1 MLSLPFIASTP
12 QNIKRPKVIV
22 PFAPRTLDEA
32 RAGGEWA
39 ARARKAGAD
48 AMEWRVDALA
58 DSVDLLDADGS
69 AAQALEEAQ
78 LAIQD
83 QRELPVLITV
93 RTAAEGGQ
101 ADLDDAAYAKVVSGL
116 IRRTQLTPPLGTQ
129 PRIAVDVE
137 VDREPAAQL
146 CKQAG
151 ELGVP
156 VVASHHDFDRTPDT
170 RILLAKIRDILLMGA
185 DAAKIAV
192 MPKEPSDVSRLL
204 EACASAVEV
213 AEVPVIAISMGPLGR
228 STRVFGG
235 DFGSAATFATLGDE
249 PTAPGQIPVEKLRS
263 VWTELY

>member
-12 QNIKRPKVIV
+12 QNIKRPKIIV
-22 PFAPRTLDEA
+22 PFAPRTLEEA
-32 RAGGEWA
+32 RAVGEWA
-39 ARARKAGAD
+39 ARAREAGAD
-48 AMEWRVDALA
+48 ALEWRVDALA
-58 DSVDLLDADGS
+58 GSVDLLDAEG
-69 AAQALEEAQ
+69 QAPRVLEEAQ
-78 LAIQD
+78 TAIQEH
-83 QRELPVLITV
+83 RLLPVLITV

-101 ADLDDAAYAKVVSGL
+101 ADLDDAAYGKVVSGL
-116 IRRTQLTPPLGTQ
+116 ISRTQLTLPLGTQ

-146 CKQAG
+146 CRQAG

-170 RILLAKIRDILLMGA
+170 RVLLAKIRDMLLLGA
-185 DAAKIAV
+185 DVAKIAV
-192 MPKEPSDVSRLL
+192 MPNEPSDVSRLL

-213 AEVPVIAISMGPLGR
+213 TEVPVIAISMGPLGR

-235 DFGSAATFATLGDE
+235 DFGSAATFAPLGEDS
-249 PTAPGQIPVEKLRS
+249 TAPGQIPVEKLRS

>member
-32 RAGGEWA
+32 RVAGEWA

-58 DSVDLLDADGS
+58 DSVDLLDADGP

-78 LAIQD
+78 LAVQD
-83 QRELPVLITV
+83 HRLLPVLITV

-101 ADLDDAAYAKVVSGL
+101 TDLDDAAYAKVVSGL
-116 IRRTQLTPPLGTQ
+116 MRRTQLTPPLDTQ

-170 RILLAKIRDILLMGA
+170 RILLAKIRDMLLMGA

-249 PTAPGQIPVEKLRS
+249 STAPGQIPVEKLRS